1 MLPMPGV
8 FRFPW
13 EFSSGAVQPGET
25 LRTYGR
31 LACYKAEESEATL
44 TAHDGTSDCQVCVCT
59 QLVEPFQAITGAPY
73 VTLGEAVRRE
83 DGALVLHARVLTCVE
98 GVDLQLLQQAVNE
111 QRAYFLERSSPE
123 AALPEASTGT

>member
-83 DGALVLHARVLTCVE
+83 GEAPE
-98 GVDLQLLQQAVNE
+98 IFNE
-111 QRAYFLERSSPE
+111 QDWLTDYHLNMWHDEF
-123 AALPEASTGT
+123 